1 MSLSSVSRW
10 KSLGI
15 VGVVMLAAA
24 AVLIVPAAAAPNY
37 QMGGSIE
44 NSLTVTGSGEASGTP
59 DVAYISLGVDITDAN
74 PGVAVS
80 KGNEQM
86 NTLSAAISAL
96 GIDAKDIQTTS
107 FNVWPEDRYNPQT
120 GNPTGERVYHVQNTL
135 SITVRDISQIGAVID
150 TGLQSGANSV
160 SGLSF
165 GIADTAALEQEAR
178 LKAVEDART
187 RATQLAEAFG
197 VTLGAPTVIIE
208 SFNSI
213 PSPVAYAAMQDIRAS
228 VPSISPGELNVNMT
242 ITVTFSI
249 GG

>member
-59 DVAYISLGVDITDAN
+59 DVGYISLGVDITDAN

-150 TGLQSGANSV
+150 TG
-160 SGLSF
+160 
-165 GIADTAALEQEAR
+165 
-178 LKAVEDART
+178 
-187 RATQLAEAFG
+187 
-197 VTLGAPTVIIE
+197 
-208 SFNSI
+208 
-213 PSPVAYAAMQDIRAS
+213 
-228 VPSISPGELNVNMT
+228 
-242 ITVTFSI
+242 
-249 GG
+249 